1 MTTDIN
7 KRILQ
12 AIELNKNIT
21 LIEISKIAIRDIRVE
36 VLEKLQEKNI
46 ELQTV
51 DSLKPLQV
59 YTYRIDCFAYNNKQ
73 CTALREIDCAK
84 CKFYKNKKY
93 VDKWKIEE
101 DIKKYAKNHN

>member
-36 VLEKLQEKNI
+36 VLEKLQEKKI
-46 ELQTV
+46 DLQIV
-51 DSLKPLQV
+51 DDLKPLQM
-59 YTYRIDCFAYNNKQ
+59 YTYKTDCFAYKDKQ
-73 CTALREIDCAK
+73 CTALVDIDCVN
-84 CKFYKNKKY
+84 CRFYKNKEKLKQW
-93 VDKWKIEE
+93 DIEHA
-101 DIKKYAKNHN
+101 IRNYNK